1 MNDKNAGFREVDHT
15 ADLEI
20 EIWGESLEAL
30 FKQAA
35 LGMNKLLEI
44 RWKPDQEALPV
55 RQFAV
60 EAIDEEGLLVS
71 FLSELL
77 YLLEEERLAGK
88 VFAITVAEDQLQAEI
103 SCGRVESY
111 TRDIKAVTYHRLNI
125 RRRDG
130 RLEANLVFDI

>member
-20 EIWGESLEAL
+20 EVWGESLEAL
-30 FKQAA
+30 SRQAA
-35 LGMNKLLEI
+35 LGMNELLLI
-44 RWKPDQEALPV
+44 RWKEDQETLPV
-55 RQFAV
+55 RQVTV

-88 VFAITVAEDQLQAEI
+88 RFAIAAEGGQLQAEVT
-103 SCGRVESY
+103 CGRVKSY

-125 RRRDG
+125 RRREG

>member
-20 EIWGESLEAL
+20 EIWGESLDSL

-44 RWKPDQEALPV
+44 RWKNDQETLPV
-55 RQFAV
+55 RQIAV
-60 EAIDEEGLLVS
+60 QAIDEEGLLVS

-88 VFAITVAEDQLQAEI
+88 AFAIAVAEDQLQAEV

-125 RRRDG
+125 RRRKG